1 MNTKLIFFMLIN
13 RSRSFVDIC
22 IIIMNIMKAD
32 LHNHSYYSDG
42 VLSPTEVVKL
52 ASEAE
57 CDLFSLTDH
66 DTTDG
71 ILEAKLE
78 ADKLNLNLINGV
90 EISALWRNMA
100 IHILGLGI
108 DINNDILQ
116 TGLEHNQKLRKE
128 RAEKIALGLWRS
140 GIKDALEKTQRFS
153 KTNMLTRTHF
163 AQMLISEG
171 YCKDMKA
178 VFRRYLTGKKPGS
191 VRVEWEDFD
200 EVVHWIHA
208 SGGKAFIAHP
218 FRYRMTHTKI
228 KSMLNDFK
236 CVLGD
241 GIEIVTGTS
250 SDEEIQLGSQWASK
264 YNLLATCGSDFHGWP
279 NQRVRIGHLRDL
291 PDPAIAVWRYL

>member
-1 MNTKLIFFMLIN
+1 
-13 RSRSFVDIC
+13 
-22 IIIMNIMKAD
+22 MKAD

-42 VLSPTEVVKL
+42 VLSPSEVVKL

-71 ILEAKLE
+71 IAEAQLE
-78 ADKLNLNLINGV
+78 ADKFNLNLVNGV

-116 TGLEHNQKLRKE
+116 TGLAHNQKLRKE

-140 GIKDALEKTQRFS
+140 GIKDALEKTQAFS

-171 YCKDMKA
+171 YCKDMKS
-178 VFRRYLTGKKPGS
+178 VFRRYLTGKKPGG
-191 VRVEWEDFD
+191 VRVEWEDFN
-200 EVVHWIHA
+200 EVVRWIHA
-208 SGGKAFIAHP
+208 AGGKALIAHP
-218 FRYRMTHTKI
+218 LRYRMTNTKI
-228 KSMLNDFK
+228 KKLLIDFK
-236 CVLGD
+236 GVLGD
-241 GIEIVTGTS
+241 GIEVVTGTS
-250 SDEEIQLGSQWASK
+250 TEEEVKLSNQWAK
-264 YNLLATCGSDFHGWP
+264 DYNLLASCGSDFHGWP
-279 NQRVRIGHLRDL
+279 NQRVRIGNLRDL
-291 PDPAIAVWRYL
+291 PDPEKAIWRYL

>member
-1 MNTKLIFFMLIN
+1 MN
-13 RSRSFVDIC
+13 V
-22 IIIMNIMKAD
+22 D

-42 VLSPTEVVKL
+42 VLSPSQVVKM

-66 DTTDG
+66 DTTNG
-71 ILEAKLE
+71 IAEAQLE
-78 ADKLNLNLINGV
+78 ADKLKLNLVNGV

-140 GIKDALEKTQRFS
+140 GINDALEKAQSFS
-153 KTNMLTRTHF
+153 KTDMLTRTHF

-171 YCKDMKA
+171 YCKDMKT
-178 VFRRYLTGKKPGS
+178 VFRRYLTGRKPGGVS
-191 VRVEWEDFD
+191 VEWKDLD
-200 EVVHWIHA
+200 EVINWIHA
-208 SGGKAFIAHP
+208 AGGKALIAHP

-228 KSMLNDFK
+228 KTMLNDFK
-236 CVLGD
+236 LLLGD
-241 GIEIVTGTS
+241 GIEVVTGSS
-250 SDEEIQLGSQWASK
+250 SDAEIRLGSQWVGQ
-264 YNLLATCGSDFHGWP
+264 YNLLAACGSDFHGWP
-279 NQRVRIGHLRDL
+279 NQRIRIGNLKNL
-291 PDPAIAVWRYL
+291 PDSKRAVWRYL

>member
-1 MNTKLIFFMLIN
+1 
-13 RSRSFVDIC
+13 
-22 IIIMNIMKAD
+22 MKAD

-42 VLSPTEVVKL
+42 VLSPSEVVKL
-52 ASEAE
+52 ASQAE

-71 ILEAKLE
+71 IAEAQLESN
-78 ADKLNLNLINGV
+78 KLNLNLVNGV

-128 RAEKIALGLWRS
+128 RAEKIALDLWRS
-140 GIKDALEKTQRFS
+140 GIKDALEKTQSFS
-153 KTNMLTRTHF
+153 KTDMLTRTHF

-178 VFRRYLTGKKPGS
+178 VFRRYLTGKKPGG
-191 VRVEWEDFD
+191 VRVEWKEFD

-208 SGGKAFIAHP
+208 AGGKALIAHP

-228 KSMLNDFK
+228 KTMLNDFK
-236 CVLGD
+236 YVLGD
-241 GIEIVTGTS
+241 GIEVVTGTS
-250 SDEEIQLGSQWASK
+250 SHEEIQLGNQWAGK

-279 NQRVRIGHLRDL
+279 NQKVRIGNLRDL
-291 PDPAIAVWRYL
+291 PDPEKAVWKYL

>member
-1 MNTKLIFFMLIN
+1 MKH
-13 RSRSFVDIC
+13 
-22 IIIMNIMKAD
+22 IMKAD

-42 VLSPTEVVKL
+42 VLSPSEVIKL
-52 ASEAE
+52 ASQAE

-71 ILEAKLE
+71 IAEAQLE
-78 ADKLNLNLINGV
+78 ADKLNLNLVNGV

-140 GIKDALEKTQRFS
+140 GIKDALEKTQSFS
-153 KTNMLTRTHF
+153 KTDMLTRTHF

-178 VFRRYLTGKKPGS
+178 VFRRYLTGKKPGG
-191 VRVEWEDFD
+191 VRVEWREFD
-200 EVVHWIHA
+200 EIVHWIHA
-208 SGGKAFIAHP
+208 AGGKALIAHP

-228 KSMLNDFK
+228 KTMLNDFK

-241 GIEIVTGTS
+241 GIEVVTGTS
-250 SDEEIQLGSQWASK
+250 SAEEIQLGNQWAGK

-279 NQRVRIGHLRDL
+279 NQRVRIGNLRDL
-291 PDPAIAVWRYL
+291 PDPEKAIWRYL